1 MAGSMLSRP
10 HDVRSLSVSPGTVE
24 TPILKNLYESMSA
37 DILDRQKAQSDGWN
51 ALPEEI
57 AKVIAFSL
65 TAVAVW
71 LNGTDIVVDGGGGT
85 VFHFDL
91 VDVKDAATPSSGR
104 DSSRKLTPI
113 VLDSG

>member
-37 DILDRQKAQSDGWN
+37 DILDRQKAQSGGWN

-65 TAVAVW
+65 SAVAVW
-71 LNGTDIVVDGGGGT
+71 LNDTDIIVDGGGGRCST
-85 VFHFDL
+85 STL
-91 VDVKDAATPSSGR
+91 SMSKMPRRLLRDATRPES
-104 DSSRKLTPI
+104 
-113 VLDSG
+113 